1 MKAKPAEPTRGT
13 ALDERDLEPPLTLD
27 VEPARTLGTADQ
39 VVLWWNLGISLL
51 LPVTATFLLAPGM
64 SLVAC
69 LVAIAVGTVIG
80 NVLLGLGARAGA
92 ETGAPAMVLL
102 RGLFGRGGSYLPTV
116 ANLAQCIGWATF
128 EIVII
133 AETADR
139 VIGGGWRWPCVL
151 AAGVLATL
159 MAVRPIAVIRT
170 LKKYIV
176 WLVIA
181 STIYLFVQI
190 ARKDLGSFT
199 DGGWDGFWLSVD
211 LVASLSVSWIPLAAD
226 YSRHARDGRSAFVGA
241 SVGYG
246 LSSAAFFTLG
256 VLALASL
263 GLAPGFDVIDALLDI
278 PVGWLALLILVVD
291 EVDEAFANIYSTAIS
306 AQNVAPRVD
315 RRVLAVGVG
324 IAATLLALGFDIV
337 AYENFLFLIG
347 SVFVPLFA
355 TFAVDY
361 YLVRR
366 GRWDVS
372 ESAPPRLAMV
382 IPWVVG
388 FVTYQ
393 LLNPGLVGWWAEWWT
408 ARRDNIGFTP
418 ESWMSATLLSFAVAA
433 VVAYGVGRL
442 TSGGVDADQ

>member
-1 MKAKPAEPTRGT
+1 M

-27 VEPARTLGTADQ
+27 QPATRMLGTGDQ
-39 VVLWWNLGISLL
+39 LVLWWNLGISLL

-69 LVAIAVGTVIG
+69 LLAIVVGTVIG
-80 NVLLGLGARAGA
+80 NTLLGLGALAGA
-92 ETGAPAMVLL
+92 ETGAPSMVML
-102 RGLFGRGGSYLPTV
+102 RGLFGRAGSFLPTGL
-116 ANLAQCIGWATF
+116 NLAQCIGWATF

-133 AETADR
+133 AETGDR
-139 VIGGGWRWPCVL
+139 VVGGGWRWPFVL
-151 AAGVLATL
+151 GAGVLATL
-159 MAVRPIAVIRT
+159 MAVRPIAVVHA
-170 LKKYIV
+170 LKRVVV

-199 DGGWDGFWLSVD
+199 DGGYGGFWLSVD
-211 LVASLSVSWIPLAAD
+211 LVASLSVSWIPLVAD
-226 YSRHARDGRSAFVGA
+226 YSRHSRSGRAAFIGA

-246 LSSAAFFTLG
+246 ASSAAFFTLG

-263 GLAPGFDVIDALLDI
+263 GLAPGFDVIDALIDI
-278 PVGWLALLILVVD
+278 PVGWLALLILVMD
-291 EVDEAFANIYSTAIS
+291 EVDEAFANVYSTAIS

-315 RRVLAVGVG
+315 RRVLAVIVG
-324 IAATLLALGFDIV
+324 AVATTLALVFDIV

-361 YLVRR
+361 FINRPRVRGSR
-366 GRWDVS
+366 SDAWDVS
-372 ESAPPRLAMV
+372 ETAPTRLVMV
-382 IPWVVG
+382 VPWIAG

-393 LLNPGLVGWWAEWWT
+393 MINPGLVGWWARWWT
-408 ARRDNIGFTP
+408 ARREDIGFTP

-433 VVAYGVGRL
+433 VL
-442 TSGGVDADQ
+442 TLVIGSVRRRTSTV